1 MASDPLWNHVQTEIA
16 CPFAKRLQEK
26 WDAAFCLQVSTE
38 QTRSYP
44 VAPGRSACSTGNVSS
59 KLVVDTSHVTW
70 VRQVRVCSIARQP
83 SLIIGITKRKE
94 APNITQPA
102 AGGCRKDV
110 RNSPQRLVH
119 FFWLSRGPD
128 HPDVIEALLLRLLQ
142 NPTFSGVL
150 WTVTVSCAL
159 NKHAECLQC
168 GKDMSHSKLSNEWD
182 QLLLYAETTRAFPP
196 RCPCEFDTPT
206 TREDGNRSARNKV
219 LEPWPN
225 SLKSCQPAQNGT
237 FGTLTSQT
245 CWVLEGRKSGRLWKY
260 YEASS
265 QARPKISKNQ
275 SMSQKRTKSTQE
287 WATRPQKLRRL
298 PHPQPRSR
306 MVMPSYAH
314 IWFCHVPSKWVCK

>member
-83 SLIIGITKRKE
+83 SLIIGITKIKE

-168 GKDMSHSKLSNEWD
+168 GKDMSHSKLSSGTNSFYTPRQPELSRLAARASLTPP
-182 QLLLYAETTRAFPP
+182 QLEKMATAQPETKCWSLGRTASRVANQLRMGHWHPKPVGFWKVAEV
-196 RCPCEFDTPT
+196 
-206 TREDGNRSARNKV
+206 EDCGSIMKHH
-219 LEPWPN
+219 
-225 SLKSCQPAQNGT
+225 LKLAQNI
-237 FGTLTSQT
+237 Q
-245 CWVLEGRKSGRLWKY
+245 KSKH
-260 YEASS
+260 ASEKN
-265 QARPKISKNQ
+265 KIHTRVGDSTAK
-275 SMSQKRTKSTQE
+275 TKEVT
-287 WATRPQKLRRL
+287 
-298 PHPQPRSR
+298 
-306 MVMPSYAH
+306 PSAAK
-314 IWFCHVPSKWVCK
+314 V